1 MEQTFR
7 GMTPQIAP
15 GVMIASGAQII
26 GDVELG
32 ENVSVWYNAVLRGDM
47 AKITVGKNSNVQDN
61 STLHCEIGMV
71 LVVGENVTIGHNA
84 ILHSCT
90 VGDGS
95 LIGMGAVLLNES
107 NVGKNCL
114 IAAGSLLTPRTVI
127 PDNSMVMGSP
137 AKVKRE
143 LTVEEIEDIQSNA
156 TEYVSLAKEYME

>member
-1 MEQTFR
+1 MEQAFK

-15 GVMIASGAQII
+15 GVMIVPGAQVI
-26 GDVELG
+26 GDVELR

-61 STLHCEIGMV
+61 STLHCEIGME

-95 LIGMGAVLLNES
+95 LIGMGAILLNES

-114 IAAGSLLTPRTVI
+114 IAAGALLTPRTVI

-156 TEYVSLAKEYME
+156 AEYVSLAKEYME

>member
-15 GVMIASGAQII
+15 GVMIAPGAQII

-156 TEYVSLAKEYME
+156 AEYVSLAKEYME

>member
-1 MEQTFR
+1 
-7 GMTPQIAP
+7 
-15 GVMIASGAQII
+15 
-26 GDVELG
+26 
-32 ENVSVWYNAVLRGDM
+32 
-47 AKITVGKNSNVQDN
+47 
-61 STLHCEIGMV
+61 
-71 LVVGENVTIGHNA
+71 
-84 ILHSCT
+84 
-90 VGDGS
+90 
-95 LIGMGAVLLNES
+95 MGAVLLNES